1 MNVDDPNA
9 LNSQFMSILLPLSFD
24 SNVNAE
30 LRTTASAYIPF
41 RPRHVIFKNVAAH
54 FNSTAL
60 LGNPLGAGYVTASLQ
75 VPASPLLLWSD
86 LFTGSMAPIAF
97 VSNDQVIDT
106 YTNILVP
113 DSARKDIRGGTY
125 HFQITGLG
133 GQAIDLVPPAV
144 ADGAFADASTAGAL
158 GLVAGAFVPADDLE

>member
-1 MNVDDPNA
+1 MIFDDPNA
-9 LNSQFMSILLPLSFD
+9 LNSQIMSILLPLSVD

-54 FNSTAL
+54 FNSTGLIA
-60 LGNPLGAGYVTASLQ
+60 NPGGAGFVTAALQ
-75 VPASPLLLWSD
+75 VPASPLLLWTD
-86 LFTGSMAPIAF
+86 LFNGSMAPIAF

-125 HFQITGLG
+125 HFQLTGLG
-133 GQAIDLVPPAV
+133 GQAIDLEEPAV
-144 ADGAFADASTAGAL
+144 PVGSFADARIDATITL
-158 GLVAGAFVPADDLE
+158 QIEFRQ